1 MPAPTSR
8 RLALAALALA
18 LLAAG
23 AGLWWWTHRH
33 LVSTEDAYVQA
44 DVALVTPRVAGT
56 VAEVPVDESWQ
67 VERGALLV
75 RLDPAAY
82 RLRLAQAE
90 AELVRARHE
99 LEAARVR
106 VRAAEAGT
114 RLAEAQ
120 LELARHDAARNEA
133 LARKHVVSEED
144 LDRVHTSLR
153 VARARLAAARE
164 EEARARAALGIPLDA
179 PDDRS
184 PLVRRARAARDQA
197 ALDLE
202 WTEIRAPIAGIV
214 ADKGVDLGQHVAPGQ
229 PLMRIVPLDRAYVEA
244 NFKETQLTDV
254 RIGQPATVVAD
265 IYPGRE
271 YKGVVASLSA
281 GTGAAFALLPPENAT
296 GNWIKV
302 VQRVPVK
309 ILLTDPSPPDPPL
322 RVGLS
327 VEATI
332 DTRDTSGELLR
343 PLGQK
348 ANGSVARA
356 AGE

>member
-1 MPAPTSR
+1 MPLSTSR
-8 RLALAALALA
+8 RLALALLVLAALAG
-18 LLAAG
+18 G

-33 LVSTEDAYVQA
+33 LVSTDDAYVQA
-44 DVALVTPRVAGT
+44 DVALVTPRIAGT
-56 VAEVPVDESWQ
+56 VVAIPVDDGWQ
-67 VERGALLV
+67 VEPGAVLV
-75 RLDPAAY
+75 RLDPATY
-82 RLRLAQAE
+82 RLRLEQAE
-90 AELVRARHE
+90 AELTRAHHQ

-106 VRAAEAGT
+106 VRAAASEV

-120 LELARHDAARNEA
+120 LELARHDARRNEA

-144 LDRVHTSLR
+144 LDRVHTALR
-153 VARARLAAARE
+153 VARARLEAARE
-164 EEARARAALGIPLDA
+164 EEAQARAALGIPPDA
-179 PDDRS
+179 PDERS

-202 WTEIRAPIAGIV
+202 HTEIRAPVAGVV
-214 ADKGVDLGQHVAPGQ
+214 ADKGVHVGQHVAPGQ
-229 PLMRIVPLDRAYVEA
+229 PLMRIAPLERAYVEA
-244 NFKETQLTDV
+244 NFKETQLSDV

-271 YKGVVASLSA
+271 YRGVVASLSA

-309 ILLTDPSPPDPPL
+309 ILLTEPSPPDPPL

-332 DTRDTSGELLR
+332 DTSDTSGPLLR
-343 PLGQK
+343 PLGQTG
-348 ANGSVARA
+348 AVAH
-356 AGE
+356 